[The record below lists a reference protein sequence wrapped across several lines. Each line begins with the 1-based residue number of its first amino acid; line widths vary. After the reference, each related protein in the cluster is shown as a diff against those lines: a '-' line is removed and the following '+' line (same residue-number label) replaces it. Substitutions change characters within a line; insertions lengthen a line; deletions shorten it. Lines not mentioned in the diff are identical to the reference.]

1 MPKRKLSMNAAEK
14 ERYDDHQTIRVVRG
28 TIRKF
33 QKDGKAVP
41 SFLFDQLKELKYKLK
56 FPGVYRRS
64 LSQGKEPWL

>member
-1 MPKRKLSMNAAEK
+1 MAKRKLTMNAAEK

-33 QKDGKAVP
+33 QKDGKTVP